1 MQQKFLLQ
9 FCHFTSH
16 FAINNLPPSAQ
27 PPGHPPRRHTRQRE
41 GLSLAGR
48 AFVAGGELLAGATA
62 GTVEPRQQTTRSMG
76 PHGLVGK
83 ITGNPRNPPYFM
95 GKSMV

>member
-1 MQQKFLLQ
+1 MQQNILLQ
-9 FCHFTSH
+9 LHHFTSH
-16 FAINNLPPSAQ
+16 FARQQ
-27 PPGHPPRRHTRQRE
+27 PPICTTASRPRRHARQRE